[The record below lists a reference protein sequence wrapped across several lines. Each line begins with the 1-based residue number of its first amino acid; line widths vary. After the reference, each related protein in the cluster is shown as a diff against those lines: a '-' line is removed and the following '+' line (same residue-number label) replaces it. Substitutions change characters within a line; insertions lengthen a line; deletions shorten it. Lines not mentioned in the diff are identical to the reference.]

1 MSPKHP
7 VAQLDMSSLRVSAFH
22 YDFSSYPPTSPSGES
37 SDEEDL
43 PPTSKTSLRSSIA
56 ELPDAK
62 LRAILVKLVDT
73 NPRFQ
78 RAITKELASAR
89 VVGDSPPLSAPTS
102 PRARRSKPRQRA
114 KTIPEAQIQLPA
126 LPPLH
131 EEPVYHPG
139 RSRPAITVVALLLI
153 QPQVI
158 SKRKCTS
165 SSRRGRTRPRSL
177 RYAQSRCGAAATRT
191 NGARAAGYQILT
203 CIVCRAIHTL
213 SFRSKTSSL
222 IRIWSGRARTL
233 RTKRSRRQAP
243 TTCKQPS

>member
-22 YDFSSYPPTSPSGES
+22 YDFSSYPPPSPAGES

-89 VVGDSPPLSAPTS
+89 VVGVSPPMSAPSS

-126 LPPLH
+126 LPPLQ

-139 RSRPAITVVALLLI
+139 RSWPAITVMPLLLI

-158 SKRKCTS
+158 SKKKCTS
-165 SSRRGRTRPRSL
+165 SFHRRRTRPRSL
-177 RYAQSRCGAAATRT
+177 RYAQSRCGVAATRT
-191 NGARAAGYQILT
+191 NGARAAGCRTLT
-203 CIVCRAIHTL
+203 CIVCRAIRTL
-213 SFRSKTSSL
+213 SSRSKTSSL
-222 IRIWSGRARTL
+222 IRIWSGRARTP
-233 RTKRSRRQAP
+233 RTKRSLRQAP
-243 TTCKQPS
+243 TTCK